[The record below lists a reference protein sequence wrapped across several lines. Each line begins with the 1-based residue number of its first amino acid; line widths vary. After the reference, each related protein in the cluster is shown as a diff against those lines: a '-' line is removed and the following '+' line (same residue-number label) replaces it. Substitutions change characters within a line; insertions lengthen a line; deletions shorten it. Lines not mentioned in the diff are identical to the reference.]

1 MAEYGTGNYK
11 AIVHWRG
18 WRKPDTHRFM
28 TPESRERF
36 IQQTQRSSRIS
47 KIVKEPK

>member
-1 MAEYGTGNYK
+1 
-11 AIVHWRG
+11 
-18 WRKPDTHRFM
+18 M